1 MLTSIQKEK
10 TAWQWYDVDEVTVMI
25 SLSILDQSPVSEGR
39 SAESALQGTVRLAQA
54 AEELGYKRFWVSE
67 HHFSKR
73 LAGSSP
79 EVLISHIAAKTSRI
93 RVGSGGVMLPHY
105 SAYKV
110 AENFRVLE
118 GLTPGRIDLGLGRAP
133 GGMPI
138 ASWALND
145 GSKRNADQY
154 PQQIRELTMYLH
166 DLADD
171 NHRFPNLTASPHIT
185 TAPDVWLLGS
195 SGESA
200 LLSAETG
207 AGYMFAHFIN
217 GDGGESTTAQ
227 YKRRFKPS
235 VLGQEPKAA
244 VAVFVLCADTEEKA
258 EELASVLD
266 YTLLAGEQ
274 GLPLNGVPAY
284 ETVRGNSYSPYE
296 QRRIADNR
304 NRMIIGTKQQVKN
317 QLLALTK
324 AYGTEEIMAVTITH
338 QFEDKLHSYRLLREA
353 FAES

>member
-1 MLTSIQKEK
+1 
-10 TAWQWYDVDEVTVMI
+10 MI

-39 SAESALQGTVRLAQA
+39 SAESALQETVRLAQA

-145 GSKRNADQY
+145 GGKRNADQY

-171 NHRFPNLTASPHIT
+171 SHRFPNLTASPHIA

-217 GDGGESTTAQ
+217 GDGGESTVAQ

-235 VLGQEPKAA
+235 ILGQKPKTA

-274 GLPLNGVPAY
+274 GIPLNGVPAY

-304 NRMIIGTKQQVKN
+304 NRMIIGTKQQVKE

>member
-1 MLTSIQKEK
+1 
-10 TAWQWYDVDEVTVMI
+10 MI
-25 SLSILDQSPVSEGR
+25 SLSILDQSPVSEG
-39 SAESALQGTVRLAQA
+39 STAESALRNTVRLAQE
-54 AEELGYKRFWVSE
+54 AEKLGYKRFWVSE
-67 HHFSKR
+67 HHFSER

-79 EVLISHIAAKTSRI
+79 EVLISHIAAKTNRI

-145 GSKRNADQY
+145 GGKRNADQY
-154 PQQIRELTMYLH
+154 PQQIRELAMYLH
-166 DLADD
+166 DAADE
-171 NHRFPNLTASPHIT
+171 NHRFPNLTASPLIK
-185 TAPDVWLLGS
+185 TAPEVWLLGS

-217 GDGGESTTAQ
+217 GEGGESTTAQ

-235 VLGQEPKAA
+235 VLGKEPKTA

-258 EELASVLD
+258 EELAAVMD

-274 GLPLNGVPAY
+274 GLPLHGVPSY
-284 ETVRGNSYSPYE
+284 ETVRGNTYTPYE

-304 NRMIIGTKQQVKN
+304 NRMIIGTKEQVKE
-317 QLLALTK
+317 QILALSK
-324 AYGTEEIMAVTITH
+324 AYGTEEVMAVTITH
-338 QFEDKLHSYRLLREA
+338 HFEDKLQSYRLLREA
-353 FAES
+353 FAD

>member
-1 MLTSIQKEK
+1 
-10 TAWQWYDVDEVTVMI
+10 MI
-25 SLSILDQSPVSEGR
+25 SLSILDQSPVSEGQ
-39 SAESALQGTVRLAQA
+39 SAETALQQTVELAHA
-54 AEELGYKRFWVSE
+54 ADDLGYKRFWVSE

-79 EVLISHIAAKTSRI
+79 EVLISHIAARTKRI

-145 GSKRNADQY
+145 GGKRNADQY

-171 NHRFPNLTASPHIT
+171 NHRFPNLTAAPHIS

-200 LLSAETG
+200 LLAAETG

-217 GDGGESTTAQ
+217 GEGGEDTVRQ

-235 VLGQEPKAA
+235 VLGKEPRAA
-244 VAVFVLCADTEEKA
+244 VAIFVICADTEEKA
-258 EELASVLD
+258 EELAAVLD
-266 YTLLAGEQ
+266 FTLLAGEQ
-274 GLPLNGVPAY
+274 GIPLDGVPSY
-284 ETVRGNSYSPYE
+284 EKVRGNTYSPYE
-296 QRRIADNR
+296 QRRIDDNR
-304 NRMIIGTKQQVKN
+304 SRMIVGTKEQVKE
-317 QLLALTK
+317 QLLALSQ
-324 AYGTEEIMAVTITH
+324 AYGTEEIMAVTITN
-338 QFEDKLHSYRLLREA
+338 QFADKLKSYRLLRDA
-353 FAES
+353 FVE

>member
-1 MLTSIQKEK
+1 
-10 TAWQWYDVDEVTVMI
+10 MI
-25 SLSILDQSPVSEGR
+25 SLSVLDQSPVSEGR
-39 SAESALQGTVRLAQA
+39 SAESALQETVRLAQA

-67 HHFSKR
+67 HHYSKR

-145 GSKRNADQY
+145 GGKRNADQY

-171 NHRFPNLTASPHIT
+171 SHRFPNLTASPHIA

-217 GDGGESTTAQ
+217 GDGGESTVAQ

-235 VLGQEPKAA
+235 VLGQKPKTA

-274 GLPLNGVPAY
+274 GIPLNGVPAY

-304 NRMIIGTKQQVKN
+304 NRMIIGTKQQVKE

>member
-1 MLTSIQKEK
+1 
-10 TAWQWYDVDEVTVMI
+10 MI

-39 SAESALQGTVRLAQA
+39 SAVSALQETVRLAQA

-145 GSKRNADQY
+145 GGKRNADQY

-171 NHRFPNLTASPHIT
+171 SHRFPNLTASPHIA

-217 GDGGESTTAQ
+217 GDGGESTVAQ

-235 VLGQEPKAA
+235 VLGQKPKTA

-274 GLPLNGVPAY
+274 GIPLNGVPAY
-284 ETVRGNSYSPYE
+284 ETVRGNSYAPYE

-304 NRMIIGTKQQVKN
+304 NRMIIGTKQQVKE